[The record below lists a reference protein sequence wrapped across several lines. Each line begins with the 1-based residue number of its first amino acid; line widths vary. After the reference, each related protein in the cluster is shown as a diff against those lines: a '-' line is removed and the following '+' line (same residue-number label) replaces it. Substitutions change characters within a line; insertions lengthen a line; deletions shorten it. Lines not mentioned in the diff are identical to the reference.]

1 MATTIKTTQTNLEK
15 IEKIENVIISIADIV
30 VDTLFEKMDTD
41 QDLFD
46 KVPLSMMPGML
57 SDTLSLWEKIS
68 KIKDIE
74 IKRGEIDRP
83 VIVGSLSSV
92 STASLL
98 AIIEAENE
106 IDLLNFMN
114 VNTIDVESL
123 ND

>member
-1 MATTIKTTQTNLEK
+1 MATTLKTTQTNLEK

-83 VIVGSLSSV
+83 VIIGSLSSV
-92 STASLL
+92 STANLL
-98 AIIEAENE
+98 AIIEAESE
-106 IDLLNFMN
+106 KDLLDFMN
-114 VNTIDVESL
+114 VNTVDVESF

>member
-1 MATTIKTTQTNLEK
+1 MATTLKTTKTNLER

-41 QDLFD
+41 EDLFD
-46 KVPLSMMPGML
+46 KIPLSMMPGVL
-57 SDTLSLWEKIS
+57 SDTLSLWDKIS
-68 KIKDIE
+68 KIKDSE
-74 IKRGEIDRP
+74 VKRGEINKP

-114 VNTIDVESL
+114 VNTIDVESF